1 VKLILARKT
10 PVAVFTLTLFCA
22 GSVFAAPIDYSQAWG
37 DTVEADH
44 QAAIGLINDHQNQI
58 TQNKVDSEQ
67 AIQGLNTRISS
78 VDDDLNSTKDAVL
91 VVNYDLQQTRT
102 DLNTQIDNTNN
113 AVTQQKIDIDNALQ
127 QTNTNITNQITTVT
141 NTTTQQTTRIEKDLQ
156 QAKQDVNQQIS
167 TVKNTSTQQSA
178 NLNKD
183 LQQTKQDVNQQIST
197 VKNASTQQS
206 ASLNKDLQQTKQ
218 DVNQQINHLQS
229 AAAQQSAS
237 VEKDLQDAKQ
247 SFAQQQSASNS
258 QFKNLKDEVDDNK
271 KESRSGAASAIAIAS
286 MPQVQVGQ
294 QVMFSA
300 GVGTFKN
307 EQALS
312 VGASFHAGDATVIK
326 AGVSDST
333 NNDFAMGAGIG
344 IGF

>member
-1 VKLILARKT
+1 MKLILARKT
-10 PVAVFTLTLFCA
+10 PVAVFALTLFCA

-67 AIQGLNTRISS
+67 AFQGLNTRISG

-91 VVNYDLQQTRT
+91 VVNYDLQQTRA

-156 QAKQDVNQQIS
+156 QAKQDVIQQIS
-167 TVKNTSTQQSA
+167 A
-178 NLNKD
+178 
-183 LQQTKQDVNQQIST
+183 

-206 ASLNKDLQQTKQ
+206 TSLNKDLQQTKQ
-218 DVNQQINHLQS
+218 DVNQQINHLQN

>member
-1 VKLILARKT
+1 MLTRKT
-10 PVAVFTLTLFCA
+10 PVAVFALTLICA

-102 DLNTQIDNTNN
+102 DLNTQINNTNDALTQQKIDIDNALQQTRTDLNTQIDNTNN

-141 NTTTQQTTRIEKDLQ
+141 NTTTQQTTNIE
-156 QAKQDVNQQIS
+156 
-167 TVKNTSTQQSA
+167 
-178 NLNKD
+178 KD

-197 VKNASTQQS
+197 IKNTSTQQS
-206 ASLNKDLQQTKQ
+206 TSLNKDLQQTKQ

>member
-1 VKLILARKT
+1 MLTRKT
-10 PVAVFTLTLFCA
+10 PVAVFALTLICA

-58 TQNKVDSEQ
+58 AQNKVDSEQ
-67 AIQGLNTRISS
+67 AIQGLNTRISG

-156 QAKQDVNQQIS
+156 Q
-167 TVKNTSTQQSA
+167 
-178 NLNKD
+178 
-183 LQQTKQDVNQQIST
+183 
-197 VKNASTQQS
+197 
-206 ASLNKDLQQTKQ
+206 TKQ
-218 DVNQQINHLQS
+218 DVNQQINHLQN

>member
-1 VKLILARKT
+1 MLTRKT
-10 PVAVFTLTLFCA
+10 PVALFTLTLICA

-37 DTVEADH
+37 HTVETANQGAIDLLNEH
-44 QAAIGLINDHQNQI
+44 QDQI

-156 QAKQDVNQQIS
+156 QTKQDVNQQIS
-167 TVKNTSTQQSA
+167 TVKNT
-178 NLNKD
+178 
-183 LQQTKQDVNQQIST
+183 
-197 VKNASTQQS
+197 STQQS

-218 DVNQQINHLQS
+218 DVNQQINHLQN